1 MADYDIGKAFEKI
14 ENELIASMIRNM
26 NGHKVEEVNEE
37 KEWAMWQALQLES
50 LEQYK
55 RKNKDK
61 YKAEFADMNARIDE
75 VIRECYAQGEM
86 DQEIAILEAIKKGFH
101 PPVQSPGMTGQFF
114 KLNERKLEA
123 LIAETAG
130 NVKKAEVA
138 ILRMANDKYR
148 KVIFDAQVY
157 ANTGAATYEKAV
169 DMATKD
175 YLNAGIN
182 CIEYKNGTRVSAA
195 TYASMALR
203 TANKRAYLQGEGN
216 KRKEWGIS
224 TVIMNKRGT
233 ACRKCFK
240 FQGKIFIDD
249 VWSGGKASDGD
260 YPLLS
265 TAIAQGLYH
274 PNCRDSHT
282 TFFPGITKKPRALS
296 KEEKEQ
302 SIAEYDQEQKQNY
315 VRHEKKRFARLA
327 AGSLDGDNKKRYEH
341 KCDEYKDTYSNITDD
356 VKKEVQ

>member
-265 TAIAQGLYH
+265 TAIAQ
-274 PNCRDSHT
+274 
-282 TFFPGITKKPRALS
+282 
-296 KEEKEQ
+296 
-302 SIAEYDQEQKQNY
+302 
-315 VRHEKKRFARLA
+315 
-327 AGSLDGDNKKRYEH
+327 
-341 KCDEYKDTYSNITDD
+341 
-356 VKKEVQ
+356 